1 MAETK
6 VMFQDDPFID
16 RADEQRWVI
25 EKLRAK
31 QIKMQRERDLW
42 IAKQDVFCIDDMV
55 WKE

>member
-1 MAETK
+1 
-6 VMFQDDPFID
+6 MFQDDPFID